1 MFKCDW
7 SSDMCY
13 PGPRRS
19 ADRKQKIVVRDLNQA
34 GRSIRLD
41 HRRVRT
47 DHAVA
52 IEVLVETGF
61 GDLQRCP
68 ASRHDAGSGLEIA
81 VAVGVPDGI
90 LVGPRHLPGNL
101 VTAGRLLRADRIP
114 RARVAPPVARTYQTQ
129 LSAR

>member
-41 HRRVRT
+41 HRRVET
-47 DHAVA
+47 GHAVA
-52 IEVLVETGF
+52 IEILVETGF
-61 GDLQRCP
+61 GGLQRRS
-68 ASRHDAGSGLEIA
+68 ASRHAAESGSQMDAA
-81 VAVGVPDGI
+81 CGV
-90 LVGPRHLPGNL
+90 LVGELIGSRHLPGNL
-101 VTAGRLLRADRIP
+101 IP
-114 RARVAPPVARTYQTQ
+114 AAR
-129 LSAR
+129 